1 MPCLDYGEKELEYL
15 SKKDRKLA
23 ALIERYGWLEC
34 ELRSDIFSSVVHSII
49 NQQISNKAADTVCR
63 RLEEKFSVITP
74 PALSGASVEEI
85 QKIGISTRKARYIK
99 GICDAALSGAVDFE
113 ALSGMPDEE
122 IIKRLTALKGVGV
135 WTVEMLLIFSLG
147 RKDVLSWGDY
157 AIRKGMCL
165 LYGHKELSPAAFG
178 RYRKRYSPYGSVA
191 SLYLW
196 RQFE

>member
-23 ALIERYGWLEC
+23 ALIERYGWLRC
-34 ELRSDIFSSVVHSII
+34 ELRGDIFASIVHSII

-74 PALSGASVEEI
+74 RALNGASVEEI
-85 QKIGISTRKARYIK
+85 QKIGISTRKAGYIK
-99 GICDAALSGAVDFE
+99 GICAAAISGEVDFE
-113 ALSGMPDEE
+113 ALPEMPDQE
-122 IIKRLTALKGVGV
+122 IIKRLTALKGVGI

-147 RKDVLSWGDY
+147 RMDIVSWGDY

-165 LYGHKELSPAAFG
+165 LYGRKELSQAAFG
-178 RYRKRYSPYGSVA
+178 RYRGRYSPYGSVA

-196 RQFE
+196 RQFT